1 MPEKNKS
8 VGARFLDGLWGSNPL
23 LRLGLGLC
31 PAIAVTTNGMNAF
44 VIAAA
49 TVAVLVCAS
58 LIISIIQKLLVDP
71 LRVPVYMVVC
81 AALATAA
88 QMVMRVYC
96 PAVNA
101 ELGMFVPLIAVN
113 TLLLTRADALTGP
126 MDPAGALAD
135 AIGMGLGY
143 ICAMTLLGCIREMMS
158 FGTVFGKM
166 VLDAGFEG
174 SALALLPVG
183 GFLLLGLMMG
193 IFNLFIGKGHD
204 GKEDRAQ

>member
-1 MPEKNKS
+1 
-8 VGARFLDGLWGSNPL
+8 
-23 LRLGLGLC
+23 
-31 PAIAVTTNGMNAF
+31 
-44 VIAAA
+44 
-49 TVAVLVCAS
+49 
-58 LIISIIQKLLVDP
+58 
-71 LRVPVYMVVC
+71 
-81 AALATAA
+81 
-88 QMVMRVYC
+88 
-96 PAVNA
+96 
-101 ELGMFVPLIAVN
+101 VPLIAVN
-113 TLLLTRADALTGP
+113 TLLLTRADALNGP